1 MPVLKI
7 DFFLQ
12 DVSFPL
18 KNKKKIKSWLLELAR
33 AEIKN
38 LAGVEVSVVLCSDD
52 YLLSLNKQYLNKNTL
67 TDIITFDYCEENFLR
82 GDIFISIDRVAENA
96 MKFKQATCN
105 ELWRIMAHGLLHL
118 CGYADKT
125 PAEKTKMTEKEDFYL
140 ILLRKYMEDDASE
153 KKCHRK

>member
-7 DFFLQ
+7 DFFQQ

-96 MKFKQATCN
+96 VKFKQAT
-105 ELWRIMAHGLLHL
+105 
-118 CGYADKT
+118 
-125 PAEKTKMTEKEDFYL
+125 
-140 ILLRKYMEDDASE
+140 
-153 KKCHRK
+153 